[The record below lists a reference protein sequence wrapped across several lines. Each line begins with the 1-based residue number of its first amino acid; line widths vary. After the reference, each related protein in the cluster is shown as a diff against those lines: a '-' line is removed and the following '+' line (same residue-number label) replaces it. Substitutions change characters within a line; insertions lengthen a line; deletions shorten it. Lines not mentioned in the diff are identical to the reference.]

1 MPFPMMM
8 IGFFLHSTLIFS
20 QDAKLQDR
28 RPAVEDF
35 VGVELEESKVTPY
48 GDETLFN
55 LEQDVGKIK
64 YLNKRNNSSNAA
76 TPRKKLIDPLT
87 FLGISITL
95 SLPFMVWF
103 MVMSHLRKK
112 AHVQNAN
119 NIEILEKYR
128 KTREKKSEET
138 LKKVS

>member
-1 MPFPMMM
+1 MPFPMML
-8 IGFFLHSTLIFS
+8 IGFFLYSTLIFS
-20 QDAKLQDR
+20 QDR

-35 VGVELEESKVTPY
+35 VGIELEESKVTPH

-64 YLNKRNNSSNAA
+64 YSNKRKNPIGPE
-76 TPRKKLIDPLT
+76 TPRNKIIDPLT
-87 FLGISITL
+87 FLGIAITL
-95 SLPFMVWF
+95 GLPFIVWF

-112 AHVQNAN
+112 AHYENAN

-128 KTREKKSEET
+128 KDREKKNEDN
-138 LKKVS
+138 LKKAS